1 MILDWAEN
9 FDKVVNHKLFLTLIA
24 IPFAHFITVIFIPVI
39 MTILLILNTF
49 NQLIIPIYQLTL
61 IL

>member
-9 FDKVVNHKLFLTLIA
+9 FDKVVNHKLFLNLIA

-39 MTILLILNTF
+39 MTILLILNIF
-49 NQLIIPIYQLTL
+49 NRFKISTN
-61 IL
+61 